1 MDVLTVVTRV
11 PLLMFGV
18 ERNDDDA
25 ADRMNYKY
33 TVAILVIFALIVTNR
48 QFGQKQIHCWVP
60 AYFTRNYEDYI
71 NDICWVSN
79 TYFVAHNERLPDNEN
94 ERKESELKYY
104 QWVPFILLLEAF
116 LFYVPHIIWRAFV
129 RRSGIDMRDLVES
142 ASSYKSVDKCDSRA
156 KYMTYMITALD
167 QYVNDP
173 RRTEKY
179 RAKENIFKRSLST
192 VCLSQG
198 KYLGTYLVILYVFVK
213 IMFISNCLI
222 QLFLLNVLFDQK
234 FHKFGVDVL
243 WRILNGQSWGT
254 YSQIFPK
261 ITMCDF
267 KIRELGN
274 PKISHRYSVQCVL
287 PINLFNQQIFTF
299 IWFWYFI
306 LLIINI
312 ISLLIWLYRFLPSS
326 RLHYI
331 KRRIRIMNQDYK
343 KSNELKDLDSQ
354 HREMNIIEKK
364 LLNKFVLEYLEL
376 DGAFMLR
383 LLGLNSSDFVC
394 TEVIQELWRNYYKNK
409 RFNVKC
415 DPEQSLSNI
424 LSDNDEPEFI
434 DVKRKATDIS
444 SNRSLLCFQRL
455 FKRKKSSRLSNNKP
469 KYFKTLSFDPRLFDT
484 NQVEGKTLRRRYES
498 FDLGTV
504 VSKSHQYQETET

>member
-1 MDVLTVVTRV
+1 MDILTVVTRV

-18 ERNDDDA
+18 ERNDDDP

-33 TVAILVIFALIVTNR
+33 TVAILVIFALLVTNR

-79 TYFVAHNERLPDNEN
+79 TYFVAHNERLPDNEY
-94 ERKESELKYY
+94 ERKSNELKYY

-116 LFYVPHIIWRAFV
+116 FFYVPHILWRALV
-129 RRSGIDMRDLVES
+129 RRSGIDIRDIVEA
-142 ASSYKSVDKCDSRA
+142 ASSYKSVDKFDARD
-156 KYMTYMITALD
+156 KYMTYMVTALD
-167 QYVNDP
+167 QYVYDP
-173 RRTEKY
+173 RRTEES
-179 RAKENIFKRSLST
+179 RAKDNIVKRSLST
-192 VCLSQG
+192 ACLSQG
-198 KYLGTYLVILYVFVK
+198 KYLGNYLVILYVFVK
-213 IMFISNCLI
+213 IIFISNCLI

-243 WRILNGQSWGT
+243 WRILNGQSWGS

-312 ISLLIWLYRFLPSS
+312 ISLIIWLYRFLPTS

-331 KRRIRIMNQDYK
+331 KRRIGIMNQNFKDK
-343 KSNELKDLDSQ
+343 NELKYLDNQ
-354 HREMNIIEKK
+354 HREMNTIEKK

-376 DGAFMLR
+376 DGAFLLR
-383 LLGLNSSDFVC
+383 VLGSNSSDFVC
-394 TEVIQELWRNYYKNK
+394 TEVIQKLWESYYKDK
-409 RFNVKC
+409 KFNLKC
-415 DPEQSLSNI
+415 DLAQSLQNI
-424 LSDNDEPEFI
+424 YSDHNEPEFI
-434 DVKRKATDIS
+434 KINKSSSDSS
-444 SNRSLLCFQRL
+444 SNKSLVCLQRI
-455 FKRKKSSRLSNNKP
+455 FRRKKSNRLSSNKP
-469 KYFKTLSFDPRLFDT
+469 KYFKTLSFDQRLFDS
-484 NQVEGKTLRRRYES
+484 NELERKVIKRRYES
-498 FDLGTV
+498 FDLGSMISRTNQF
-504 VSKSHQYQETET
+504 KETET